1 MLIRVAGLGFRL
13 VGLRISKR
21 DGSESEQGDMLGR
34 RPVFGTLVR
43 QATSPGVHDYEIEIE
58 KCECEVGV
66 FVLREM

>member
-34 RPVFGTLVR
+34 RPVFGTLGKRPVQEFMTMR
-43 QATSPGVHDYEIEIE
+43 
-58 KCECEVGV
+58 
-66 FVLREM
+66 LR

>member
-1 MLIRVAGLGFRL
+1 MLIRVAGLGFQL

-21 DGSESEQGDMLGR
+21 DGSELEQGDMLGR

-43 QATSPGVHDYEIEIE
+43 QPVQEFIRG
-58 KCECEVGV
+58 